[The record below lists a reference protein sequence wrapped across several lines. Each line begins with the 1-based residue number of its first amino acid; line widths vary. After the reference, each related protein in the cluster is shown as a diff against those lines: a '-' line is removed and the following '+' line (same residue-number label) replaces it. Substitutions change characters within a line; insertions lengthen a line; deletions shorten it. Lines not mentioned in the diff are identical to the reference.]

1 MTSEMLQEILDDWKS
16 WKYDIY
22 ESNKSTW
29 TQRDDS
35 KVDAITAI
43 LEEQLAWQKA
53 ADKRS

>member
-29 TQRDDS
+29 TQRDDTIMDVIDIALRKEFGS
-35 KVDAITAI
+35 DRKTSD
-43 LEEQLAWQKA
+43 
-53 ADKRS
+53 

>member
-1 MTSEMLQEILDDWKS
+1 MNDSMKKEILAKWNE
-16 WKYDIY
+16 WKYDLW
-22 ESNKSTW
+22 ESNKNNW

-53 ADKRS
+53 ADRR

>member
-1 MTSEMLQEILDDWKS
+1 MTSEMLQEILDDWES

-35 KVDAITAI
+35 KVDVITDI
-43 LEEQLAWQKA
+43 LKEQLAWQKA
-53 ADKRS
+53 ADKR

>member
-1 MTSEMLQEILDDWKS
+1 MTSEMLQEILDDWES

-35 KVDAITAI
+35 KVDVITDI
-43 LEEQLAWQKA
+43 LNEQLASQKA
-53 ADKRS
+53 ADKR